1 MGMGLLF
8 VVVFPLI
15 FVAGLLIYYRRR
27 VICRSTNDF
36 FRSMSADTRGQD
48 LVEYAL
54 MAGFVAVAVVVTF
67 GSVAE
72 TVTPIV
78 GKILSLRDIPTLIVR
93 VGAAILAALFLSL
106 IVLRRKE
113 RAENDRNDGM

>member
-1 MGMGLLF
+1 M
-8 VVVFPLI
+8 V
-15 FVAGLLIYYRRR
+15 YCRQHR
-27 VICRSTNDF
+27 ICRSTNKF
-36 FRSMSADTRGQD
+36 FGSMIRDTRGQD

-54 MAGFVAVAVVVTF
+54 MLGFVAVAVVVTF